1 MLYINVVGV
10 NFAVQYFCCGRLQ
23 KLYKMKQFRTY
34 IMIIL
39 AAVVTACSDARPD
52 SASLELARAE
62 EAYSESDYASAMNI
76 AASALDLPQSDS
88 TVCARLYD
96 VIARCHRQ
104 AGNRVSELA
113 YAQQAA
119 ESAPGDSVV
128 RQELII
134 AAIGAGRYELAMEQL
149 ELMDSADE
157 FRRHMLPLPAMETGH
172 TDVAR
177 RALEYLYDNNQ
188 WMDVSQM
195 AMLAEI
201 YNSEGETNRAAHV
214 VADIDPTLLDDPDD
228 LRTMLGYYDSTG
240 NAAMSMATVRTLTS
254 VLSERLAASSAQEIY
269 SRLYEMEHSARAE
282 RQIRDRNRIV
292 VLSLCVALLL
302 LAAGTV
308 TWWLLYRHAAER
320 RRLLQQQNDLL
331 MLTIERRRA
340 MSDLFSER
348 NRSIELMGN
357 LMIDASVSD
366 KTAAKRVSSALAD
379 EIERFRSPDVID
391 EIARTINE
399 CSDDVITRLETDV
412 PTLSNAEK
420 VLAIYSAA
428 GLSARVICLLT
439 SQTAG
444 AVYAQKHRIR
454 KKIQASEA
462 SASVQQQYLDLL

>member
-1 MLYINVVGV
+1 
-10 NFAVQYFCCGRLQ
+10 
-23 KLYKMKQFRTY
+23 
-34 IMIIL
+34 
-39 AAVVTACSDARPD
+39 
-52 SASLELARAE
+52 
-62 EAYSESDYASAMNI
+62 
-76 AASALDLPQSDS
+76 
-88 TVCARLYD
+88 
-96 VIARCHRQ
+96 
-104 AGNRVSELA
+104 
-113 YAQQAA
+113 
-119 ESAPGDSVV
+119 
-128 RQELII
+128 
-134 AAIGAGRYELAMEQL
+134 
-149 ELMDSADE
+149 
-157 FRRHMLPLPAMETGH
+157 
-172 TDVAR
+172 
-177 RALEYLYDNNQ
+177 
-188 WMDVSQM
+188 
-195 AMLAEI
+195 
-201 YNSEGETNRAAHV
+201 
-214 VADIDPTLLDDPDD
+214 
-228 LRTMLGYYDSTG
+228 
-240 NAAMSMATVRTLTS
+240 MSMATVRTLTS